1 MKGELNTFNEWVDNV
16 VHKDL
21 RTDSLLIKRLI
32 YLLITQKQK
41 NIICYI
47 YRVRF
52 DFTSIHCVD
61 ASFYINY
68 NTL

>member
-21 RTDSLLIKRLI
+21 RTDNLLLKRLI

-41 NIICYI
+41 NIILL
-47 YRVRF
+47 
-52 DFTSIHCVD
+52 H
-61 ASFYINY
+61 
-68 NTL
+68 L

>member
-21 RTDSLLIKRLI
+21 RTDSLLLKRLI

-41 NIICYI
+41 NIILL
-47 YRVRF
+47 
-52 DFTSIHCVD
+52 H
-61 ASFYINY
+61 
-68 NTL
+68 L